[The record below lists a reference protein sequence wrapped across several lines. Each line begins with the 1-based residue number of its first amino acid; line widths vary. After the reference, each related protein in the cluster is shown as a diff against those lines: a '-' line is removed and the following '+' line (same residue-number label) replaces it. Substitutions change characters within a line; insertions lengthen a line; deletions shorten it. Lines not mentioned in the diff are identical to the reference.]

1 MIMSLPE
8 GPFPASHREGLNGF
22 GQQRTFGFVD
32 QQMQALRHH
41 YITANHKEIALTDA
55 LQRIF
60 KKIPGPVRREVAATA
75 ETTRGERVKLP
86 VC

>member
-1 MIMSLPE
+1 
-8 GPFPASHREGLNGF
+8 
-22 GQQRTFGFVD
+22 
-32 QQMQALRHH
+32 MQALRHH